1 MSETRKL
8 VAILVPTSSDTGADE
23 GRPRLQGLRSDLI
36 DPAIAAH
43 HVDEGDAELFVLTQ
57 IVRRRGAGH
66 DHHPSKISM
75 AG

>member
-1 MSETRKL
+1 MR
-8 VAILVPTSSDTGADE
+8 GA
-23 GRPRLQGLRSDLI
+23 RPRLQGLRSDLI